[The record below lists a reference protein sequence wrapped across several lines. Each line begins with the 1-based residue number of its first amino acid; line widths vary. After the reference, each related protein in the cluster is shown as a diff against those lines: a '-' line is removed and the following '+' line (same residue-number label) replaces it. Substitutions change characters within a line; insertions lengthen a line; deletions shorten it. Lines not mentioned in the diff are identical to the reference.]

1 MSTGTHLGIAYSS
14 TPLPANGDSKEEV
27 TVAKRY
33 LAGELSPGYPCR
45 STSVLAYYMYAHGID
60 PGTTKH
66 AFRYDQQQ
74 FFEYKTQQ

>member
-33 LAGELSPGYPCR
+33 LAGELSPGY
-45 STSVLAYYMYAHGID
+45 SLSKYISIGMYYMYAHGID
-60 PGTTKH
+60 PGTTKTRISLRST
-66 AFRYDQQQ
+66 AVFRI
-74 FFEYKTQQ
+74 